1 MTCCIGDEL
10 SGCDFGDARLTARLI
25 KVASAISDH
34 PETSINAACGS
45 FADSKGAYRLL
56 QNDKVRPEKILRSHQ
71 TNCWERA
78 VKDGR
83 PILAIQ
89 DTTDLIY
96 TKFPSI
102 KGLGERLKATKNF
115 EKGVTGLMLHSTL
128 AVSIDGVPLGLMKQT
143 YFTYDEVRA
152 KRNQVDKNQQGAPKN
167 IPITEKASY
176 RWLEHLQSAQ
186 ELATAKCVPLIHVAD
201 RECDIYEFLHEA
213 ANSSSSFVVRSCA
226 DRLTQGIGRKVDMP
240 TLGALIQS
248 ASVLSNIG
256 FTIEGENIECEV
268 KRVTTVLRPPHRS
281 AAAKDADL
289 KPINVSVVDVRQTNC
304 DKNPIHWRLLTNLP
318 CESLEDCLQVVK
330 IYGHRWAI
338 ECFHRILKSGFHVE
352 EARLA
357 NRQRIENFATLLSI
371 ISWHIFW
378 LYKFGRSAPG
388 TFAASIID
396 KDGIKVLTISAKKLK
411 IKISSK
417 MTLGEAL
424 LIVAR
429 LGGFLGRKG
438 DGDPGMQ
445 SIWRGWRCLAERVDF
460 LEAMTYG

>member
-10 SGCDFGDARLTARLI
+10 SGCDFGDTRLTARLI
-25 KVASAISDH
+25 KVAAAISDH

-102 KGLGERLKATKNF
+102 KGLGERLRATKNF
-115 EKGVTGLMLHSTL
+115 ENGVTGLMLHSTL
-128 AVSIDGVPLGLMKQT
+128 AVSLDGVPLGLMKQT
-143 YFTYDEVRA
+143 YFTFDEIRA
-152 KRNQVDKNQQGAPKN
+152 KRNQVDKNQQGSNKN
-167 IPITEKASY
+167 IPITEKASH
-176 RWLEHLQSAQ
+176 RWLEHLQSVQ
-186 ELATAKCVPLIHVAD
+186 ELAVEKCVPVIHVAD
-201 RECDIYEFLHEA
+201 RECDIYEFLQIA
-213 ANSSSSFVVRSCA
+213 TNSASNFVVRSSSN
-226 DRLTQGIGRKVDMP
+226 RLTQGKGRETDTP
-240 TLGALIQS
+240 TLGALVQS
-248 ASVLSNIG
+248 APVMSNII

-268 KRVTTVLRPPHRS
+268 KRVTTVLRPPQRS
-281 AAAKDADL
+281 VAAKNADL
-289 KPINVSVVDVRQTNC
+289 NPIQVSVVDVRQTNC
-304 DKNPIHWRLLTNLP
+304 DKDPIHWRLLTNLT
-318 CESLEDCLQVVK
+318 CNGIDDCLKVVK

-371 ISWHIFW
+371 IAWHIFW

-411 IKISSK
+411 IKVSSK

-424 LIVAR
+424 LIIAR
-429 LGGFLGRKG
+429 MGGFLGRKG
-438 DGDPGMQ
+438 DGNPGMQ
-445 SIWRGWRCLAERVDF
+445 SIWKGWRCLAERMDF
-460 LEAMTYG
+460 LDAMTY